1 MATIKNSAADLAG
14 KTLLKAEDSQPVTGL
29 KTFLRAPL
37 APFGVEASSAV
48 VPNLDAD
55 LLDGEHGADYH
66 DAALLVGTVPAT
78 CLPDPLPARSAEN
91 LVNIP
96 AANLTGPVPAASLPA
111 LSPVFQTVAS
121 TGTVDDLALN
131 DETTDLLCT
140 NASALVLT
148 GLAGGSPGRRIW
160 VHAAG
165 AGSVKVAH
173 EGVGSAEANR
183 AIGVS
188 TAGQILGTGGLLLLV
203 YDNTASRW
211 RIYLVDHGAPIT
223 PQFAAGNF
231 SANGSMTWTVEGA
244 DVSTCTY
251 QQRGKRVFIDIAVS
265 TTSVGGTPDTML
277 QIGNGAWGGFTAAKL
292 TSLFLAYYDGNT
304 TTYFGTGEA
313 HAITGGTQLQL
324 YKTARA
330 NWSAST
336 NQTYIRIQGE
346 IEVQ

>member
-66 DAALLVGTVPAT
+66 DAAQLTGTVPAAAI
-78 CLPDPLPARSAEN
+78 PDPLPARSAEN

-96 AANLTGPVPAASLPA
+96 SANLTGPVPAASLPA

-148 GLAGGSPGRRIW
+148 GLAGGSAGRRIW

-173 EGVGSAEANR
+173 QGAGSAEANR

-188 TAGQILGTGGLLLLV
+188 TAGQILGQGGLLLLV

-211 RIYLVDHGAPIT
+211 RIYLVDAGAPILVA
-223 PQFAAGNF
+223 FAGGNF
-231 SANGSMTWTVEGA
+231 TASGAMTWTVAAG
-244 DVSTCTY
+244 DVYANRFTQVGRWLIWDVWLY
-251 QQRGKRVFIDIAVS
+251 
-265 TTSVGGTPDTML
+265 TTAVGGTPSTAL
-277 QIGNGAWGGFTAAKL
+277 RIALPAGLVAAGNAAGPCSVIDNGTATNGYYQVDDAGTFVSIYRAQTGGNWAVSA
-292 TSLFLAYYDGNT
+292 GNT
-304 TTYFGTGEA
+304 TVAAQF
-313 HAITGGTQLQL
+313 
-324 YKTARA
+324 
-330 NWSAST
+330 
-336 NQTYIRIQGE
+336 RIQ
-346 IEVQ
+346 VA

>member
-1 MATIKNSAADLAG
+1 MATIKNAAANLAG

-66 DAALLVGTVPAT
+66 DAAQLTGTVPAAAI
-78 CLPDPLPARSAEN
+78 PDPLPARSAEN

-96 AANLTGPVPAASLPA
+96 SANLTGPVPAASLLGLAPIVQVV
-111 LSPVFQTVAS
+111 SD
-121 TGTVDDLALN
+121 TGTVNDLALN

-148 GLAGGSPGRRIW
+148 GLAGGSAGRRIW

-173 EGVGSAEANR
+173 QGAGSAEANR

-188 TAGQILGTGGLLLLV
+188 TAGQILGQGGLLLLV
-203 YDNTASRW
+203 YDGAAARW
-211 RIYLVDHGAPIT
+211 RIYLVEPGAPIAFT
-223 PQFAAGNF
+223 PSIGGVGGQVGQTYSFQVARYVQRGREVHVQGRIDLTAVGTIVGQAQIQGLPITAAGLYCAAMVRA
-231 SANGSMTWTVEGA
+231 ANLATAIVSIEGE
-244 DVSTCTY
+244 VRY
-251 QQRGKRVFIDIAVS
+251 S
-265 TTSVGGTPDTML
+265 TTAIDL
-277 QIGNGAWGGFTAAKL
+277 YRRTAAAASAAVAVQADFAVGSYV
-292 TSLFLAYYDGNT
+292 TFN
-304 TTYFGTGEA
+304 
-313 HAITGGTQLQL
+313 
-324 YKTARA
+324 A
-330 NWSAST
+330 N
-336 NQTYIRIQGE
+336 YLG
-346 IEVQ
+346 V